1 MGVAVDADWLIVF
14 SVKLKRAPLC
24 FAITNVLSGS
34 LRGYRIPQIIHGNEI
49 LFSNISKNDY
59 RIELFLSNKVMKGNT
74 LASCDL
80 AIFSTS
86 KKEIQEQKIQKFNKQ
101 LTIRSPFG
109 NIERLCNKVFDRF
122 TFGLYT
128 DVCARVSVH
137 VCVRACARACECACV
152 RACVSSLFKSKQNQS
167 GGGNKYT
174 VKSKMLQNE
183 NTGRRAVGGQETGR
197 VCDGSR
203 RLIPALFLVHE
214 LRVPLRSRDD
224 HVHPDPHG
232 LGRRGHH
239 VIEAVVGLDAEGQRG
254 VGALEDTGQ
263 KTRDG
268 KCPVNTELT
277 ISMQRVTAALKA
289 PSGL

>member
-24 FAITNVLSGS
+24 FAVTNVLSGS
-34 LRGYRIPQIIHGNEI
+34 LRGYRIPPIIHGNEI

-80 AIFSTS
+80 AIFSTI

-128 DVCARVSVH
+128 DVCACECACVR
-137 VCVRACARACECACV
+137 VCVCACVCACMCACLCACECACV
-152 RACVSSLFKSKQNQS
+152 FPPFLNPNRIRVE
-167 GGGNKYT
+167 
-174 VKSKMLQNE
+174 V
-183 NTGRRAVGGQETGR
+183 ET
-197 VCDGSR
+197 S
-203 RLIPALFLVHE
+203 
-214 LRVPLRSRDD
+214 
-224 HVHPDPHG
+224 
-232 LGRRGHH
+232 
-239 VIEAVVGLDAEGQRG
+239 
-254 VGALEDTGQ
+254 
-263 KTRDG
+263 TR
-268 KCPVNTELT
+268 
-277 ISMQRVTAALKA
+277 
-289 PSGL
+289 